1 MAPYGSQLD
10 PIWIQMDPRWIH
22 LDFSRGCR
30 CTARAADVQQE
41 LQACAAG
48 AAGMCSRGCRCT
60 ARAADVQQGLQM
72 YSRGCRYAAGAAD
85 VVTAGAAADVVT
97 AGAADVQQGLQACAQ
112 EGFRHVP
119 NQVSGMWAALLQAWL
134 RLSGGENFYLEHQR

>member
-1 MAPYGSQLD
+1 MAGYGWLCLAVAAHVQQGL
-10 PIWIQMDPRWIH
+10 QKY
-22 LDFSRGCR
+22 SRGCT
-30 CTARAADVQQE
+30 CK
-41 LQACAAG
+41 AG
-48 AAGMCSRGCRCT
+48 
-60 ARAADVQQGLQM
+60 AADVQQGLQM

>member
-1 MAPYGSQLD
+1 MYSK
-10 PIWIQMDPRWIH
+10 
-22 LDFSRGCR
+22 GCT
-30 CTARAADVQQE
+30 CI
-41 LQACAAG
+41 AG
-48 AAGMCSRGCRCT
+48 AAH
-60 ARAADVQQGLQM
+60 VQQGLQM

>member
-1 MAPYGSQLD
+1 MYSK
-10 PIWIQMDPRWIH
+10 
-22 LDFSRGCR
+22 GCT
-30 CTARAADVQQE
+30 CI
-41 LQACAAG
+41 AG
-48 AAGMCSRGCRCT
+48 AAH
-60 ARAADVQQGLQM
+60 VQQGLQM

-85 VVTAGAAADVVT
+85 VVTPGAAADVVT

-134 RLSGGENFYLEHQR
+134 RLSGGENFIWSTRGDLQ